1 VTKEKEQGKEGGEI
15 GHGPDLPSLAIEL
28 Q

>member
-1 VTKEKEQGKEGGEI
+1 VTKEKEQGKDGGEI
-15 GHGPDLPSLAIEL
+15 GHGPDYPLW

>member
-1 VTKEKEQGKEGGEI
+1 VTKEEEQGKEGGEI
-15 GHGPDLPSLAIEL
+15 GHGPDYPLW